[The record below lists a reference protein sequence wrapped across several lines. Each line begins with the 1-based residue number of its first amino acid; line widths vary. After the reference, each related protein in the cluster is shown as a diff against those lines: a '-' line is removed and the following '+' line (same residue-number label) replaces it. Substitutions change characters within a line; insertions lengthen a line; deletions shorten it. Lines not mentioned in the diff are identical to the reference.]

1 MGYDFCGNCGY
12 IDADY
17 DPLTILGQ
25 FQTSFPAATGVTM
38 FSKFRIIPLCLAAMA
53 LLLASPA
60 LARDKDIIFF
70 ESVAGSWKG
79 PGEIVAGKY
88 KGTKFVCNLSGD
100 AVEGNAAGISLD
112 GHCRVGVFNQKM
124 SALIT
129 RKGATYTGQFLDGS
143 AGDGLDIVSG
153 KITGDRAV
161 MGINRKTLN
170 GAMIARLHDEETM
183 NVTISVKVGREM
195 VPVIGMTLKRGP
207 QKVAS
212 GALR

>member
-1 MGYDFCGNCGY
+1 
-12 IDADY
+12 
-17 DPLTILGQ
+17 
-25 FQTSFPAATGVTM
+25 M
-38 FSKFRIIPLCLAAMA
+38 FSKYRILPLCLAAFA
-53 LLLASPA
+53 LGLASPA
-60 LARDKDIIFF
+60 LARDKDTAFF

-100 AVEGNAAGISLD
+100 SVEGVAAGISLD

-129 RKGATYTGQFLDGS
+129 RKGSTYTGRFLDGS

-153 KITGDRAV
+153 KVSSDRAV

-170 GAMIARLHDEETM
+170 GAMIARLHDTETM
-183 NVTISVKVGREM
+183 NVTISVKVGKEM
-195 VPVIGMTLKRGP
+195 VPVIGMTLKRGA
-207 QKVAS
+207 QKIAT